1 MALFMKIDGITGSAA
16 EAGHT
21 GWISIHSAQF
31 GIGRSISQH
40 AGGGANREAGL
51 PSVSEVTVSKTM
63 DNASIE
69 LFGWS
74 VAKLDAKTIKID
86 FVTTGD
92 SDPFVTYELTNAV
105 ISGYSVSSGGEMP
118 SESLSFSFTK
128 ISSKYVKISADMK
141 SKTPVNKYFDITTQQ
156 AG

>member
-1 MALFMKIDGITGSAA
+1 MALFMKIDGINGSA
-16 EAGHT
+16 EQSGHKQ
-21 GWISIHSAQF
+21 WISIHSAQF

-40 AGGGANREAGL
+40 AGSGANREAGL
-51 PSVSEVTVSKTM
+51 PSVSEVTISKTM
-63 DNASIE
+63 DNSSIE

-92 SDPFVTYELTNAV
+92 ADPFVTYELTNAV
-105 ISGYSVSSGGEMP
+105 ISGYSVSSGGDMP
-118 SESLSFSFTK
+118 TESLSFSFTK
-128 ISSKYVKISADMK
+128 ISSKYVKISPDMK
-141 SKTPVNKYFDITTQQ
+141 TKVPVNKYFDITTQT